1 MNQQLD
7 TQSREQQLESAI
19 IEMQS
24 VNQQIA
30 RLSLRKEELTANI
43 IAALGHD
50 KDGQSTYEY
59 SEWKVTCKTPHTFS
73 LDKKAY
79 ESGAVFLPGEFDP
92 IKTAT
97 SYTVDKKLYEKY
109 MATSPAAVR
118 DSLTALVTIKPG
130 KASVTIGAN
139 V

>member
-7 TQSREQQLESAI
+7 TASREQQLEAAI

-24 VNQQIA
+24 VNKKIA
-30 RLSLRKEELTANI
+30 KLTMRKEELTQII
-43 IAALGHD
+43 IAALGHN
-50 KDGQSTYEY
+50 KEGQATYEY
-59 SEWKVTCKTPHTFS
+59 NEYKVTCKTPYTFS

-92 IKTAT
+92 IKTAK

-109 MATSPAAVR
+109 MATSPEAVR
-118 DSLTALVTIKPG
+118 ESLTALVTIKPG
-130 KASVTIGAN
+130 KASITIGNIA
-139 V
+139 

>member
-1 MNQQLD
+1 
-7 TQSREQQLESAI
+7 
-19 IEMQS
+19 
-24 VNQQIA
+24 
-30 RLSLRKEELTANI
+30 EELTRNI
-43 IAALGHD
+43 IAALGHE
-50 KDGQSTYEY
+50 KEGQTTYEHN
-59 SEWKVTCKTPHTFS
+59 EWKITAKTPYTFS

-92 IKTAT
+92 IKTAK

-109 MATSPAAVR
+109 MATSPEAVR